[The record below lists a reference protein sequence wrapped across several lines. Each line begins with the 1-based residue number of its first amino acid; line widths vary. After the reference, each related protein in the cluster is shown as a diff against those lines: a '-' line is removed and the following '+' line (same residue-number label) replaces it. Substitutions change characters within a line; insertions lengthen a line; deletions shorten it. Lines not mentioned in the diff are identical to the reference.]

1 MTYIYKVAT
10 ININGIASPTRLK
23 MLDDFLH
30 RQDIDIALLQEV
42 TQLTFYPA
50 IQYTAH
56 MNLGTEGSGTAILT
70 KDGLDISNIK
80 RLPSGR
86 WIAEVFNGTWIVNV
100 YASSGAEKKTER
112 ENFYNMDLLH
122 LLLSTRTVMLIAGDS
137 NCVLHPATVQDI
149 QITAGH

>member
-1 MTYIYKVAT
+1 MTHIYKVVT

-42 TQLTFYPA
+42 TQPNS
-50 IQYTAH
+50 YTAIRYTVH
-56 MNLGTEGSGTAILT
+56 MNLGSEGRGHSIT

-86 WIAEVFNGTWIVNV
+86 GIAAAFNGTWIVNV
-100 YASSGAEKKTER
+100 
-112 ENFYNMDLLH
+112 
-122 LLLSTRTVMLIAGDS
+122 
-137 NCVLHPATVQDI
+137 
-149 QITAGH
+149 